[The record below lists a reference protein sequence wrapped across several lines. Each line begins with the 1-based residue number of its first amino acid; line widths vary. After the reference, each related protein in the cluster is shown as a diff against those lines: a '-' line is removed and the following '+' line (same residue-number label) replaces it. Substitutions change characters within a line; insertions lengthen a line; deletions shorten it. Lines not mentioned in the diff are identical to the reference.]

1 MTTMDDLG
9 EADDYGK
16 KFREKYYMIVYIIH
30 ILWIVVMNRQSSWL
44 ISMIHFRRN
53 QIKSLLQKKDLEDTI
68 IHFWFPLVSHK

>member
-30 ILWIVVMNRQSSWL
+30 ILWIVVMNRQSS
-44 ISMIHFRRN
+44 
-53 QIKSLLQKKDLEDTI
+53 
-68 IHFWFPLVSHK
+68 